1 MGAKKEGFA
10 VGSSRPPSFAEPT
23 EGRPDGRQST
33 CARHTVR
40 PACPPKPWRRR
51 EAGRYPN
58 AAEDPRRGAIIVL
71 VLVTLLLASFL
82 LAAFIRRTGTELLAD
97 ARAAERRQLRA
108 EAYSAL
114 ESLIAILGAERA
126 ETGAWHQPDPRWPAL
141 LEAGVYAP
149 AAGRTLE
156 IALADESAKIS
167 LPRADAVTLQT
178 ALEGAGV
185 VPAEAERMAV
195 VLRDWIRSGKADEP
209 AVAEAPDYAGED
221 PAYRPA
227 RRALRSWGELAA
239 VQLDRPVFF
248 TEDGVPTA
256 AFRVFCDDF
265 SLHAFNLTNLN
276 TAPAS
281 VLLTLGLGAAEVTA
295 LTEHRA
301 RPLDP
306 EAPGYFRSVADAGAV
321 IGAAADGTRF
331 SAEVAAWRIGITI
344 RQGAIAY
351 RLLAVVAAPGAAA
364 AQERAGEAG
373 PADASAAP
381 PTERKRLD
389 YPLAVLEIREDPDP
403 TEMPSPAL

>member
-1 MGAKKEGFA
+1 MKPRVA
-10 VGSSRPPSFAEPT
+10 STSI
-23 EGRPDGRQST
+23 GR
-33 CARHTVR
+33 
-40 PACPPKPWRRR
+40 
-51 EAGRYPN
+51 
-58 AAEDPRRGAIIVL
+58 DPRRGAIIVL

-114 ESLIAILGAERA
+114 ESLVAILAAERA
-126 ETGAWHQPDPRWPAL
+126 ATGAWHQPDPSWPAL
-141 LEAGVYAP
+141 LESGVYAP

-156 IALADESAKIS
+156 VVLADESAKIS

-178 ALEGAGV
+178 ALESAGI
-185 VPAEAERMAV
+185 VPADAERMAV
-195 VLRDWIRSGKADEP
+195 VLRDWIRAGRADDP
-209 AVAEAPDYAGED
+209 PVAEAPDYAGED

-248 TEDGVPTA
+248 AEDGSPTA
-256 AFRVFCDDF
+256 AFRVFRDDF

-295 LTEHRA
+295 LMDHRA
-301 RPLDP
+301 RSLDP
-306 EAPGYFRSVADAGAV
+306 TAPGYFRSVAEAGAV

-331 SAEVAAWRIGITI
+331 GAEVAAWRIGITI

-351 RLLAVVAAPGAAA
+351 RLLAVVAAPGAATA
-364 AQERAGEAG
+364 PARAQETRPPDPG
-373 PADASAAP
+373 AAP
-381 PTERKRLD
+381 PPEPKRLD

-403 TEMPSPAL
+403 SEMPSPDL